1 MYPEFDGSQPC
12 RQVDPELF
20 FPESGTPIESRM
32 AKDMCSSCKF
42 QAPCLRY
49 ALAFQVA
56 GIWGGTTEG
65 ERRRIR
71 RQAGIVAVPLVPTA
85 SSMIVRLSR
94 RGMSSALIAT
104 HLGVSER
111 TVQRFILEDRRR
123 RTGDGPS
130 RPSGA
135 RQEDQQASRAP
146 EGREAS

>member
-56 GIWGGTTEG
+56 GIWGGS
-65 ERRRIR
+65 
-71 RQAGIVAVPLVPTA
+71 PDP
-85 SSMIVRLSR
+85 
-94 RGMSSALIAT
+94 
-104 HLGVSER
+104 
-111 TVQRFILEDRRR
+111 
-123 RTGDGPS
+123 
-130 RPSGA
+130 PSGRDRGRAAGADRLVHDRAVVPA
-135 RQEDQQASRAP
+135 RDVVGVDRHAP
-146 EGREAS
+146 GSL